1 MNEIRIK
8 NIIIGKQFEK
18 SENYKKFVEN
28 VKNKKIRVNV
38 VEAGN
43 RINIEK
49 NLYIDVL
56 WPSSDNVISENS
68 INNNSLVCKLN
79 YKKFSV
85 LFTGDIEKSA
95 ENAILT
101 KYENYANKGSIENE
115 TFSVDSS
122 KIMQSTILKVAH
134 HGSKTSSITNFLEVV
149 KPKYALIG
157 VGKNNKFGHPADST
171 LQNLENI
178 GTKVFRTDLC
188 GEIIVQTN
196 GNKIRIKS
204 KIKTLLKTK

>member
-188 GEIIVQTN
+188 GEVMVQTN
-196 GNKIRIKS
+196 GEKIRIKS
-204 KIKTLLKTK
+204 KIIQ

>member
-85 LFTGDIEKSA
+85 LFTGDIEKTA

-101 KYENYANKGSIENE
+101 KYKNYANKGSIENE

-188 GEIIVQTN
+188 GEVMVQTN
-196 GNKIRIKS
+196 GEKIRIKS
-204 KIKTLLKTK
+204 KIIQ